1 MSFVRFLGTGSYAPD
16 RVLTNLDL
24 EKLVDT
30 SDEWIRSRTGIRERR
45 IADPD
50 VATSDIA
57 YEASLKALESS
68 GVDARDLDGIIVG
81 TVTPDYLFPSTAC
94 ILQSRLGAKKAFAFD
109 LLAGCSGFLYA
120 LQAGKGIIGC
130 GDAQKILIIGAET
143 LSKITDF
150 RDRNTCI
157 LFGDGAGAAVISA
170 SETPGILST
179 CLGANGDEW
188 ELLYMPGGGSRIPP
202 SEESIKNGSHYLK
215 MKGNEVFK
223 EAVKALESS
232 SLEAI
237 KRADITPEEIDLFIP
252 HQANIRI
259 LEAVRKRVGL
269 PEEKVFSN
277 LDRYGNTSSASVPIA
292 LDEAVRSGRVK
303 EGDTIL
309 ISVFGAGFTWGA
321 AVVRW

>member
-30 SDEWIRSRTGIRERR
+30 SDEWIQSRTGIRERR

-68 GVDARDLDGIIVG
+68 GVGARDLDGIIVG

-130 GDAQKILIIGAET
+130 GDAQKLLIIGAET

-321 AVVRW
+321 AVIRW

>member
-30 SDEWIRSRTGIRERR
+30 SDEWIQSRTGIRERR

-130 GDAQKILIIGAET
+130 GDAQKLLIIGAET

-321 AVVRW
+321 AVIRW

>member
-1 MSFVRFLGTGSYAPD
+1 
-16 RVLTNLDL
+16 
-24 EKLVDT
+24 
-30 SDEWIRSRTGIRERR
+30 
-45 IADPD
+45 
-50 VATSDIA
+50 
-57 YEASLKALESS
+57 
-68 GVDARDLDGIIVG
+68 
-81 TVTPDYLFPSTAC
+81 
-94 ILQSRLGAKKAFAFD
+94 
-109 LLAGCSGFLYA
+109 
-120 LQAGKGIIGC
+120 
-130 GDAQKILIIGAET
+130 
-143 LSKITDF
+143 
-150 RDRNTCI
+150 
-157 LFGDGAGAAVISA
+157 
-170 SETPGILST
+170 
-179 CLGANGDEW
+179 
-188 ELLYMPGGGSRIPP
+188 MPGGGSRIPP

-321 AVVRW
+321 AVIRW

>member
-1 MSFVRFLGTGSYAPD
+1 
-16 RVLTNLDL
+16 LTNLDL

-30 SDEWIRSRTGIRERR
+30 SDEWIQSRTGIRERR

-57 YEASLKALESS
+57 YEASVKALESS

-130 GDAQKILIIGAET
+130 GDAQKLLIIGAET

-321 AVVRW
+321 AVIRW

>member
-1 MSFVRFLGTGSYAPD
+1 
-16 RVLTNLDL
+16 LTNLDL

-30 SDEWIRSRTGIRERR
+30 SDEWIQSRTGIRERR

-57 YEASLKALESS
+57 YEASVKALESS

-130 GDAQKILIIGAET
+130 GDAQKLLIIGAET

-259 LEAVRKRVGL
+259 LEAVKRVGL
-269 PEEKVFSN
+269 PKKVFSN

-321 AVVRW
+321 AVIRW

>member
-1 MSFVRFLGTGSYAPD
+1 M
-16 RVLTNLDL
+16 TNLDL

-30 SDEWIRSRTGIRERR
+30 SDEWIQSRTGIRERR

-259 LEAVRKRVGL
+259 LEAVRKRIGL

-277 LDRYGNTSSASVPIA
+277 LNRYGNTSSASVPLA

>member
-1 MSFVRFLGTGSYAPD
+1 
-16 RVLTNLDL
+16 LTNLEL

-30 SDEWIRSRTGIRERR
+30 SDEWIQSRTGIRERR

-57 YEASLKALESS
+57 YEASVKALESS

-130 GDAQKILIIGAET
+130 GDAQKLLIIGAET

-321 AVVRW
+321 AVIRW

>member
-1 MSFVRFLGTGSYAPD
+1 
-16 RVLTNLDL
+16 LTNLDL
-24 EKLVDT
+24 EKLVET
-30 SDEWIRSRTGIRERR
+30 SDEWIQSRTGIRERR

-130 GDAQKILIIGAET
+130 GDAQKLLIIGAET

-292 LDEAVRSGRVK
+292 LDEAVRSGRVR

-321 AVVRW
+321 AVIRW

>member
-1 MSFVRFLGTGSYAPD
+1 M
-16 RVLTNLDL
+16 TNLDL

-30 SDEWIRSRTGIRERR
+30 SDEWIQSRTGIRERR